1 MSTVFARVSTTSLEM
16 IVVSSVSASKVLWC
30 TMPYILSAVSIK
42 PRESVSERFRKMFPI
57 RKNLRYE

>member
-42 PRESVSERFRKMFPI
+42 APGVRFRKI
-57 RKNLRYE
+57 SKDVSYKKELKI